1 MQGAKPKYS
10 LIADQLMREIN
21 DGTLP
26 VGAAIPTESELMR
39 AYGVSR
45 HTVRTALGQL
55 RARGV
60 VSSRQGQGSRV
71 VATAEQVAFTEKIQ
85 SVDELITFGQETR
98 RTLLSRRIVEAD
110 STLARMFGCAP
121 GRRVTEARMVR
132 TSLDKI
138 PKKIA
143 IVTLWIDALLDPV
156 VEAFEEQQKSAAQII
171 RDRFGL
177 VTGSVT
183 QTIEADSLEPDCAE
197 LLDTAPGAPA
207 LIVTRSYCQAEN
219 DVPFLIAR
227 SVCKAGSFQVVSR
240 FTAQR

>member
-1 MQGAKPKYS
+1 MPGAKPKYS
-10 LIADQLMREIN
+10 LIADQLMRQIN

-26 VGAAIPTESELMR
+26 VGAPMPTETELMR

-45 HTVRTALGQL
+45 HTVRAALGQL
-55 RARGV
+55 RSRGV

-71 VATAEQVAFTEKIQ
+71 VADAEQAAFTEKIQ

-98 RTLLSRRIVEAD
+98 RALLSRRIVEAD
-110 STLARMFGCAP
+110 GTLARMFGCAP
-121 GRRVTEARMVR
+121 GRRLTEARMVR
-132 TSLDKI
+132 TSLGDA

-156 VEAFEEQQKSAAQII
+156 VEAFEEEQKSAAEII

-183 QTIEADSLEPDCAE
+183 QTIQADSLDPDCAD
-197 LLDTAPGAPA
+197 LLDSVPGAPA
-207 LIVTRSYCQAEN
+207 LIVTRSYCQADS

-227 SVCKAGSFQVVSR
+227 SVCKADSFQVVSR
-240 FTAQR
+240 FTAPR